1 MRLKIQILGVIATA
15 GVWMAVA
22 PVVAHHS
29 FSAEFD
35 ISKPITVTGAV
46 TSVRWSNPHAWVY
59 IDVRGDDGT
68 VVNWAFETR
77 TANALYRSG
86 WRKDDLEPG
95 TVVTIEGWLA
105 RNGTPT
111 GNTSTIT
118 LPDGRR
124 LLSGTAPSDETAPR

>member
-1 MRLKIQILGVIATA
+1 MRLKILGVMVVASVWIA
-15 GVWMAVA
+15 GA

-35 ISKPITVTGAV
+35 ITKPVTLTGAV
-46 TSVRWSNPHAWVY
+46 TTVRWSNPHAWVY
-59 IDVRGDDGT
+59 IDVQGDDGE

-111 GNTSTIT
+111 ANASRIT

-124 LLSGTAPSDETAPR
+124 LFAGAAPSEGAPQ

>member
-1 MRLKIQILGVIATA
+1 MRLTMLVGMVVAGIWIAGA
-15 GVWMAVA
+15 S
-22 PVVAHHS
+22 VVAHHS

-35 ISKPITVTGAV
+35 INKEVTMTGTVT
-46 TSVRWSNPHAWVY
+46 TVRWSNPHAWVY
-59 IDVRGDDGT
+59 IDVRGDDGE

-95 TVVTIEGWLA
+95 TLVTIEGWQA

-111 GNTSTIT
+111 ANTSSIT

-124 LLSGTAPSDETAPR
+124 LFSGVAPSEGAPQ

>member
-1 MRLKIQILGVIATA
+1 MRLTMLGVMVVAGIWIA
-15 GVWMAVA
+15 GA

-35 ISKPITVTGAV
+35 INKEVTLTGTV

-59 IDVRGDDGT
+59 IDVQGDDGE

-86 WRKDDLEPG
+86 WRKDDLGPG
-95 TVVTIEGWLA
+95 TLVTIDGWLA

-111 GNTSTIT
+111 ANTSSIT

-124 LLSGTAPSDETAPR
+124 LFSGAAPSGGASQ

>member
-1 MRLKIQILGVIATA
+1 VREKTISLLAA
-15 GVWMAVA
+15 ALLCLVA
-22 PVVAHHS
+22 APAPAHHA

-35 ISKPITVTGAV
+35 RDKPITLTGSI

-59 IDVRGDDGT
+59 IDVKDETGA
-68 VVNWAFETR
+68 VVNWAFETGA
-77 TANALYRSG
+77 ANQLYRRG
-86 WRKDDLEPG
+86 WRREDLPAG

-111 GNTSTIT
+111 ANAGRIM

-124 LLSGTAPSDETAPR
+124 LFAGSPVAEGGPR